1 MEANQMQPGTRDQCG
16 QALQELQRRHHDMGG
31 AVAPGT
37 FELEHDL
44 ACAIALE
51 PLIGNGRAGD
61 IAAQAF
67 ELLALMGVTAY
78 CRMQAEAVRVDAARL
93 LRVGRPAGDGLQAQ
107 YLLPGVWPQSN
118 VIATLGARAA
128 WNTSA
133 PALLRYTP
141 SRTRQCR

>member
-16 QALQELQRRHHDMGG
+16 QTLHKLQRRHHDMGG

-78 CRMQAEAVRVDAARL
+78 CRMQAEAVRIDAARL

-107 YLLPGVWPQSN
+107 YLLPGVWPQRN
-118 VIATLGARAA
+118 AIGTLPPARARA
-128 WNTSA
+128 
-133 PALLRYTP
+133 RD
-141 SRTRQCR
+141 RTRLEPGR

>member
-1 MEANQMQPGTRDQCG
+1 
-16 QALQELQRRHHDMGG
+16 MGG
-31 AVAPGT
+31 AVAPRAL
-37 FELEHDL
+37 ELQHDL
-44 ACAIALE
+44 AGTGALE
-51 PLIGNGRAGD
+51 PLVGNRRAGD
-61 IAAQAF
+61 VAAQAF

-93 LRVGRPAGDGLQAQ
+93 LRVGRSAGDGLQAQ
-107 YLLPGVWPQSN
+107 YFLPGVWPQSN